1 MIQLVMDI
9 LSWPLLMAGSA
20 FVLIGAFGIWRLP
33 DFYSRL
39 HPAGLTDTMGAGLI
53 LLGLLLQAEA
63 AMVAIK
69 LLIIAVFL
77 LFTSPTTGH
86 ATARAALAAGLRI
99 WQAPGHGKADGKAG
113 AAGSGTESSTPGDDG
128 A

>member
-1 MIQLVMDI
+1 MTGVLLDI

-69 LLIIAVFL
+69 LAIIAVFL

-99 WQAPGHGKADGKAG
+99 WRAPGGGTTG
-113 AAGSGTESSTPGDDG
+113 AASTKRGKSGPGDDG

>member
-1 MIQLVMDI
+1 MIATALDI
-9 LSWPLLMAGSA
+9 LSWILLLAGCG

-53 LLGLLLQAEA
+53 LLGLLLQAET

-99 WQAPGHGKADGKAG
+99 WHAPGAANSAPKGK
-113 AAGSGTESSTPGDDG
+113 DDQT
-128 A
+128 

>member
-1 MIQLVMDI
+1 MELFLDI
-9 LSWPLLMAGSA
+9 LSWVLLLVGSA

-39 HPAGLTDTMGAGLI
+39 HPAGLTDTMGAGLV

-63 AMVAIK
+63 IMVGIK
-69 LLIIAVFL
+69 LVLIAVFL

-99 WQAPGHGKADGKAG
+99 WHAPG
-113 AAGSGTESSTPGDDG
+113 SGHNPSGDDK